1 MEIEYKKEALKNLS
15 GYNRQ
20 IREHILNDIDGLT
33 ENPPVGDIKPMTD
46 RKNEYR
52 LRSGKYRII
61 YEYIFRN
68 NEKILSIIKIDS
80 RGEIYK
86 NW

>member
-1 MEIEYKKEALKNLS
+1 MEIEYKKEALKNLR

-20 IREHILNDIDGLT
+20 IRERILKDIGELT
-33 ENPPVGDIKPMTD
+33 ENPPIGDIKPLTG

-68 NEKILSIIKIDS
+68 GEKILSIIKIDS

-86 NW
+86 